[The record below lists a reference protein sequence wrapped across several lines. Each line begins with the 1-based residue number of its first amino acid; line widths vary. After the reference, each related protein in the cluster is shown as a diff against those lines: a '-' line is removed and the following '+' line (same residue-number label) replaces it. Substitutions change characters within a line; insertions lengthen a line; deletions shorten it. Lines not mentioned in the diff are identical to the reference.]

1 MTIETLSQYA
11 GWIMAIATCFA
22 FFYKPARQWLH
33 NKLIHPDEQ
42 QDKQIE
48 VLNDRI
54 GDVESWQ
61 RKQQHDIDV
70 SAVERYILMRSMR
83 SCLEAVSGK
92 RNNGNVDESI
102 EEINEFLAEQAH
114 KTKSRMEA

>member
-1 MTIETLSQYA
+1 MTIEILSKYA
-11 GWIMAIATCFA
+11 GWIMGIAACLA
-22 FFYKPARQWLH
+22 FFYKPARQWLY
-33 NKLIHPDEQ
+33 NKLIHPDEK
-42 QDKQIE
+42 QDKQIIE
-48 VLNDRI
+48 LDERI
-54 GDVESWQ
+54 DNVESWQ

-102 EEINEFLAEQAH
+102 DEINEFLAEQAH
-114 KTKSRMEA
+114 KTKSRMQP

>member
-1 MTIETLSQYA
+1 MNIETLSQYA
-11 GWIMAIATCFA
+11 GWIVGIASCFA
-22 FFYKPARQWLH
+22 FFCKPLRQWFY
-33 NKLIHPDEQ
+33 NKLIHPDEK
-42 QDKQIE
+42 QDKQINALGE
-48 VLNDRI
+48 RVEN
-54 GDVESWQ
+54 VESWQ

-102 EEINEFLAEQAH
+102 TEINEFLAEQAH
-114 KTKSRMEA
+114 KTKSRMNP

>member
-1 MTIETLSQYA
+1 MTIETVAQYA
-11 GWIMAIATCFA
+11 GWFVAIGTCFA
-22 FFYKPARQWLH
+22 FFCKPARQWLY

-48 VLNDRI
+48 VLTDRI

-102 EEINEFLAEQAH
+102 DEINEFLAEQAH
-114 KTKSRMEA
+114 KTKSRMNP